1 MNDPVIQCQQLS
13 KSYQDAGAQ
22 VSVLKGV
29 NLSLEQGETLSI
41 VGSSGSGKSTLL
53 HILGT
58 LDGASDGSL
67 KIKGIEVDKLSRAK
81 QADFRNRHMG
91 FIYQFH
97 HLLMDFSA
105 LENVSMPLL
114 IAGKTKVEAEKEAT
128 NMLEK
133 VGLGHRA
140 SHRPSELSGG
150 ERQRVAI
157 ARALVTKPS
166 LVLADEPTGNL
177 DKHNALKIYELL
189 NELNKEFDTSFVVV
203 THDLELA
210 EKLGRVVQLDD
221 GVLVEYQ
228 GVDGAKHA

>member
-1 MNDPVIQCQQLS
+1 MNDPVIQCQALN
-13 KSYQDAGAQ
+13 KSYQEAGNQ

-29 NLSLEQGETLSI
+29 NLSLQQGDTLSI

-58 LDGASDGSL
+58 LDAATDGTL
-67 KIKGIEVDKLSRAK
+67 KIKGVDVQSLSRAK

-105 LENVSMPLL
+105 LENVAMPLL
-114 IAGKTKVEAEKEAT
+114 IAGKPKQEAKNEAT
-128 NMLEK
+128 KMLEK

-140 SHRPSELSGG
+140 EHRPSELSGG

-189 NELNKEFDTSFVVV
+189 NELNKEFDTSFVIV

-221 GVLVEYQ
+221 GVLVDYQ
-228 GVDGAKHA
+228 KTDRSVHA

>member
-1 MNDPVIQCQQLS
+1 MNDPVIQCQALN
-13 KSYQDAGAQ
+13 KSYHEAGNQ

-29 NLSLEQGETLSI
+29 DLSLEQGETLSI

-58 LDGASDGSL
+58 LDSATEGTL
-67 KIKGIEVDKLSRAK
+67 KIKGTDVQTLSRAK
-81 QADFRNRHMG
+81 QADFRNQHMG

-105 LENVSMPLL
+105 LENVAMPLL
-114 IAGKTKVEAEKEAT
+114 IGGKSKQDAKTEAAQ
-128 NMLEK
+128 MLDK
-133 VGLGHRA
+133 VGLGHRVD
-140 SHRPSELSGG
+140 HRPSELSGG

-189 NELNKEFDTSFVVV
+189 NELNKEFDTSFVIV

-228 GVDGAKHA
+228 KDGGRTHA